1 MGNEKTNSRQQR
13 PIGKI
18 MRTMAKEIYNV
29 LRSDDEV

>member
-1 MGNEKTNSRQQR
+1 MQRQKPNSRQQR